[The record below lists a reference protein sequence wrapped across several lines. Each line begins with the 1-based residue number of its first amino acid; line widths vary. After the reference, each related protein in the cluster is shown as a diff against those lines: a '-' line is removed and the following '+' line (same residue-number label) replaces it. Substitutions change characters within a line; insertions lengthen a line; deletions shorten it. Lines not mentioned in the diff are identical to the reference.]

1 MHVRELRIQ
10 PYRHRAHCAEELA
23 LAKHKTGLLPIR
35 TGSHTCKAA
44 VDQRR
49 LRMRTWALFFRG
61 QVVRDAFYIKAFS
74 STASGLSKNVCISRD
89 IFHASIH
96 VGQETPVDCLRL

>member
-10 PYRHRAHCAEELA
+10 PYRHKAHCAEALELA

-49 LRMRTWALFFRG
+49 LRMRPWALFFRG
-61 QVVRDAFYIKAFS
+61 RVVRDAFYIKA
-74 STASGLSKNVCISRD
+74 L
-89 IFHASIH
+89 
-96 VGQETPVDCLRL
+96 